1 MKRKLFV
8 ARAAGMLMLA
18 FCVGAPGQATA
29 QQSAAPTTAP
39 APGQAASQATGQSGA
54 QSSGQ
59 AAGQA
64 APQDGSKTPAQVSSA
79 QQGSAADGAVQQDA
93 SGQAGQTMSL
103 GDLARMVRAQRKS
116 SVKAVKVVDNDD
128 IPSAGGDAGQKA
140 PDVAIATGP
149 GQSSSLSQM
158 KGKVVL
164 MDFWATWC
172 GPCRESL
179 PDLKRLVAT
188 YGSDRLE
195 VVSVSEDEDARAWTD
210 FTARN
215 QMNWT
220 QQRDEGH
227 RMMQQFGADALPTY
241 VLIGDNG
248 VILQKYVGEDTDY
261 PLVERIGPDIRR
273 ALGASR

>member
-1 MKRKLFV
+1 MKRKPFL
-8 ARAAGMLMLA
+8 AGAAGALMLA
-18 FCVGAPGQATA
+18 FCVGAPRQATA
-29 QQSAAPTTAP
+29 QQSAPPTP
-39 APGQAASQATGQSGA
+39 APGQAASQAAAQPGQTTPPA
-54 QSSGQ
+54 TADSGQ
-59 AAGQA
+59 
-64 APQDGSKTPAQVSSA
+64 P
-79 QQGSAADGAVQQDA
+79 
-93 SGQAGQTMSL
+93 MSL
-103 GDLARMVRAQRKS
+103 GDLARMVRAQKKS

-128 IPSAGGDAGQKA
+128 ILSAGGGAGEKA

-149 GQSSSLSQM
+149 GQSSSLGQM

-179 PDLKRLVAT
+179 PDLKRLIAT

-195 VVSVSEDEDARAWTD
+195 VVSVSEDEDESAWRN

-220 QQRDEGH
+220 QQRDAGH

-248 VILQKYVGEDTDY
+248 VILQKYVGEDTDF
-261 PLVERIGPDIRR
+261 PLVDRIGPDIRR

>member
-8 ARAAGMLMLA
+8 ARAAGTLALA
-18 FCVGAPGQATA
+18 FCAGAPGQATA
-29 QQSAAPTTAP
+29 QQSAPPTP
-39 APGQAASQATGQSGA
+39 VPGQAASQAAAAQNAVQDSSNVPA
-54 QSSGQ
+54 QS
-59 AAGQA
+59 
-64 APQDGSKTPAQVSSA
+64 SSA
-79 QQGSAADGAVQQDA
+79 QQGTAGDSAAQQDT

-128 IPSAGGDAGQKA
+128 IPSAGGGAGEKA

-179 PDLKRLVAT
+179 PDLKRLIAT
-188 YGSDRLE
+188 YGSYRLE
-195 VVSVSEDEDARAWTD
+195 VVSVSEDEDESAWRS

-220 QQRDEGH
+220 
-227 RMMQQFGADALPTY
+227 QQFGADALPTY

-248 VILQKYVGEDTDY
+248 VILQRYVGEDTDD
-261 PLVERIGPDIRR
+261 PLVDRIGPDIRR